1 MGAPGAPGPGAASGL
16 DATVVAIAEALG
28 LPGDSSPQTVLTQV
42 RRLVR
47 VRRERDEL
55 LRAALAASRSTAS
68 ASDMQVLSE
77 VARRLDLSI
86 D

>member
-1 MGAPGAPGPGAASGL
+1 MGAPGTLGPVSASGP
-16 DATVVAIAEALG
+16 DAAVVAIAEALG
-28 LPGDSSPQTVLTQV
+28 LPGDSSPQTVLAQV

-55 LRAALAASRSTAS
+55 LRAALAAARSTAS